1 MNFFSIG
8 APYIALASDW
18 LPIST
23 NWTGLMP
30 MVRYPLKLNDCVTST
45 IRNISFN
52 GVSLHTCL
60 QTIHTKRRKAVERNF
75 GNLAEMYALTL
86 AVADYGIR
94 PVMIDSLMVSDV
106 KAPGEGWPWIDKL
119 PMNRGCDRTIL
130 TDAAFQLPI
139 FLHYCQR
146 YEIEELKKKANQG
159 MHKEPLSM
167 AGGGNNGNRVE
178 GERGAF
184 WMFTK

>member
-1 MNFFSIG
+1 M
-8 APYIALASDW
+8 
-18 LPIST
+18 
-23 NWTGLMP
+23 
-30 MVRYPLKLNDCVTST
+30 
-45 IRNISFN
+45 
-52 GVSLHTCL
+52 
-60 QTIHTKRRKAVERNF
+60 ERNF

-130 TDAAFQLPI
+130 TDAAFQLPT

-146 YEIEELKKKANQG
+146 YEIEELKKNANQQ
-159 MHKEPLSM
+159 MYKENLSM